1 MGKQGPQEKAMKKA
15 ARKEAEKKK
24 AEEQRLQE
32 DASKRRLEFEHNR
45 QAGASQQP
53 PAFHQT
59 KSLTKRKT
67 LPPPPPSKKAKK
79 SKTSGSKGT
88 REEDLQEGYDYVP
101 DLAPEHLPYSNK
113 DEMDGDP
120 DYTQSDQSESE
131 SELDGVNSD
140 NEDQRRYDET
150 EIPGFNRHAPR
161 IPPPQSN
168 EDSVMGSNT
177 QAIVIRQSKWWR
189 IVSDKAS

>member
-32 DASKRRLEFEHNR
+32 DASKRRLEFELNFR

-59 KSLTKRKT
+59 TSLTKRKT

-79 SKTSGSKGT
+79 SKTGGSKGT

-101 DLAPEHLPYSNK
+101 DLAQEHLPFSNK
-113 DEMDGDP
+113 DERDGNP
-120 DYTQSDQSESE
+120 DYSQLDQLESESE
-131 SELDGVNSD
+131 SDGVNSD
-140 NEDQRRYDET
+140 DEDQRRYDET

-161 IPPPQSN
+161 LPPPQSN
-168 EDSVMGSNT
+168 GDSVMGSLKQRPGYRD
-177 QAIVIRQSKWWR
+177 QAE
-189 IVSDKAS
+189 